1 MRVFQESIF
10 IRSFH
15 LKVLIINKDFIARRN
30 IDFIGPELNASQASI
45 PASTCEVYAGI
56 VPIDNQVGFLFLK
69 VNKIDPSMT
78 FTLLASSDNRTC
90 YDGW

>member
-1 MRVFQESIF
+1 MDYNKGMQKLPTIIASSVVRGSQQGESHGGIYLVDFQKQEANLVVDWDDS
-10 IRSFH
+10 
-15 LKVLIINKDFIARRN
+15 
-30 IDFIGPELNASQASI
+30 
-45 PASTCEVYAGI
+45 GI

-69 VNKIDPSMT
+69 VNKIDSSMT